1 MIKYSLLSVF
11 LFTISMFG
19 QLDTKQVN
27 TINNLFKEWNVP
39 NHPGGTIAIM
49 ESGKLMYSK
58 AYGLANL
65 EYKIPN
71 TTTTIFNTGSIAK
84 QVTAMGIVLLQE
96 QGKLS
101 FDDPVQK
108 YIPEFPDF
116 KDTIRIHH
124 LLYHT
129 SGLRDVHG
137 LLALAGWRRE
147 DAIANKDLNT
157 ILYKQKTLNF
167 KPGSEFLYSN
177 TGYMLLTT
185 IIENITGTKFKLWI
199 KDQVLDPLGME
210 QTYVEDQYAN
220 IVYNKATSYEGE
232 EAFKTV
238 IPYWGYV
245 GSGNLYST
253 TGDLLKWL
261 AGFNTSEKP
270 WSTRFKTL
278 LKATKL
284 NDGTGSNY
292 TLGMLKEE
300 HLGRTMIQH
309 GGAIGGFR
317 AIVRAYP
324 EEELSIVILTNFTK
338 SDIVSKTN
346 VISKLVL
353 GETKTTVKKNK
364 TSAKEIKENIKL
376 TYNDLNKFEGI
387 YWNPKEKYGRKI
399 YIKNDTLIYG
409 RNKNNESSLLP
420 ISNDSF
426 KMMGVKEKVIVRFKL
441 INEVYNMIVAL
452 PNEPLIEFVYH
463 ESITQTDK
471 ENVIDYTGRYYS
483 DEVENSYTI
492 AKENSGIY
500 CYHIRHGKIKLKQL
514 HKDILIGEWPVNTI
528 EIIRSKKNKV
538 KGLQITNGRV
548 RNLYFKKL

>member
-19 QLDTKQVN
+19 QLDTKQLN

-39 NHPGGTIAIM
+39 NYPGGSIAIM
-49 ESGKLMYSK
+49 ERGKLMYSR

-108 YIPEFPDF
+108 HIPEFPDF

-137 LLALAGWRRE
+137 LLALAGWRGE

-167 KPGSEFLYSN
+167 KPGSEFLYCN
-177 TGYMLLTT
+177 TGYMLLAT

-284 NDGTGSNY
+284 NDGTRSNY
-292 TLGMLKEE
+292 TLGIRKEE

-346 VISKLVL
+346 AIAKLVL

-376 TYNDLNKFEGI
+376 TYNDLSKFEGV
-387 YWNPKEKYGRKI
+387 YWNSKEKYGRKI
-399 YIKNDTLIYG
+399 YIKNDTLRYG
-409 RNKNNESSLLP
+409 RNKNNESLLLP

-426 KMMGVKEKVIVRFKL
+426 KMMGVKEEVIIRFKL

-463 ESITQTDK
+463 ESITQIDK

-500 CYHIRHGKIKLKQL
+500 YYHIRHGKIKLKQL
-514 HKDILIGEWPVNTI
+514 YKDILIGEWPVNTI